1 MIGKCKHAHEVE
13 EKDIR
18 EVNVT
23 FIKFKKRDKS

>member
-23 FIKFKKRDKS
+23 FKKRDKS